1 MCWYHCSTMLSC
13 TTLML
18 SCTRVFHAQET
29 QGDTV
34 EPKNRLKPKQREKR
48 ASRGRAT
55 GARLSSV
62 VICEREEQRK
72 IRHVPLYSA
81 A

>member
-1 MCWYHCSTMLSC
+1 MSRKTGESRK
-13 TTLML
+13 TTKKGPL
-18 SCTRVFHAQET
+18 E
-29 QGDTV
+29 
-34 EPKNRLKPKQREKR
+34 ER
-48 ASRGRAT
+48 ARA